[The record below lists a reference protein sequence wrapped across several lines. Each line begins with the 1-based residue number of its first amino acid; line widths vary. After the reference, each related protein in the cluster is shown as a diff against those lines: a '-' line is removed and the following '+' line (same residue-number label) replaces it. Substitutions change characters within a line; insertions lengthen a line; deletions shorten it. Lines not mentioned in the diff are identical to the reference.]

1 METLVRRKRFL
12 LRFNKKLQ
20 SNQMR
25 ETIIWKILLSI
36 TIQMD
41 MDTIKRLVT
50 GLQLEDQEGQAHKVI
65 PLLKV

>member
-50 GLQLEDQEGQAHKVI
+50 GLQLEDQEGQVHKVI

>member
-20 SNQMR
+20 NNQMR